1 MIARLPYGATRGE
14 TPASSHRRLSPLV
27 ALTVL
32 LAALAPGVTACS
44 TDAVGLIAPVLW
56 GSESDGTSKGGVEP
70 AVVVVTPGTGGFEV
84 DLATEQAQGAG
95 PQWVAASGSA
105 AAVATLLS
113 SVDPRTIDIRFEV
126 SGPID
131 GPSGGAMLTVAV
143 LAAIRGL
150 ELREGVTMTGTI
162 GPDGSVG
169 RVGLVPTKVRAA
181 ADAGYT
187 LVLVPAANATDVDSS
202 TGLDVV
208 ALGDSLGIEVQP
220 VANLGEAVAAFTGG
234 PITLGP
240 PGSPPLRA
248 PVATVATS
256 TAAAMVNRLES
267 ALGTTAVS
275 EGVRDATAERL
286 AVSMAA
292 LAQGDAASAYG
303 AATEGWLRLVRAE
316 AREAA
321 VAAATVDPL
330 GTRARL
336 VSDASAIAT
345 EADAALIRGS
355 DTAGM
360 SDTQV
365 LSLPAALGWL
375 TYALAVAE
383 AAGEAAPGATG
394 PAELGALAGT
404 LAEQRAAVTVMWPD
418 AFAVIGSLQS
428 DAATTTTSPDGLL
441 EGYVTLLVNAGE
453 ANQRYVES
461 VLSTRN
467 SSATSQVA
475 SSAANRLGARANSAG
490 PVVARASAAMS
501 MWFITS
507 QQVAGAQAFGLYQFG
522 IGDTVGT
529 PRDQT
534 TLDAAVRDAAETVDA
549 ASGTLAERGIDPGSP
564 LWSAS
569 WGEAAAVADLGGT
582 TADGEVIA
590 LGELWYSAVTTFILL
605 AASAPGS

>member
-1 MIARLPYGATRGE
+1 
-14 TPASSHRRLSPLV
+14 
-27 ALTVL
+27 
-32 LAALAPGVTACS
+32 
-44 TDAVGLIAPVLW
+44 
-56 GSESDGTSKGGVEP
+56 
-70 AVVVVTPGTGGFEV
+70 
-84 DLATEQAQGAG
+84 
-95 PQWVAASGSA
+95 
-105 AAVATLLS
+105 
-113 SVDPRTIDIRFEV
+113 
-126 SGPID
+126 
-131 GPSGGAMLTVAV
+131 
-143 LAAIRGL
+143 
-150 ELREGVTMTGTI
+150 
-162 GPDGSVG
+162 
-169 RVGLVPTKVRAA
+169 
-181 ADAGYT
+181 
-187 LVLVPAANATDVDSS
+187 
-202 TGLDVV
+202 
-208 ALGDSLGIEVQP
+208 
-220 VANLGEAVAAFTGG
+220 
-234 PITLGP
+234 
-240 PGSPPLRA
+240 
-248 PVATVATS
+248 
-256 TAAAMVNRLES
+256 MVNRLES

-345 EADAALIRGS
+345 EADAALVRGS

-365 LSLPAALGWL
+365 LSLPAVLGWL

-418 AFAVIGSLQS
+418 AFAVIGALQS
-428 DAATTTTSPDGLL
+428 DAATTTSPDGLL
-441 EGYVTLLVNAGE
+441 DGYVTLLVNAGE
-453 ANQRYVES
+453 ANQRYVGS
-461 VLSTRN
+461 VLSART

-475 SSAANRLGARANSAG
+475 SSAAIRLGARANSAG

-569 WGEAAAVADLGGT
+569 WGEAAAVADVGG
-582 TADGEVIA
+582 AAAEGEVIA
-590 LGELWYSAVTTFILL
+590 LGELWYSAVTTFMLL